1 MHDASYDAQYSCP
14 ATSRT
19 VTTPLREASSN
30 QEKILGRRAPDPGR
44 RLPDD
49 ATVVSAVT
57 RAQPQQ
63 VTPGWRAGVFFQD
76 AGAGGAT
83 VAATDAASAVADRH
97 ARRAVG
103 GEAVRPACTAAHK
116 ELLMKSIGVFS
127 VVFAYVSIAMV
138 PAPVSAQTADKTS
151 VSFFA
156 GGSEYDLAGV
166 GCTAVF
172 GPQPDHALLAPLAVQ
187 LAVPVHGR
195 SQAQTRRRHGFWL
208 SSGIGA
214 GWDLFGQHDD
224 GGSRGWSGYT
234 RLGGTPTDRLRV
246 GAEVGYWLRRQ
257 DELLT
262 QRGNLIGVL
271 QYYPTDLADVFVKGG
286 AGLSIASED
295 WEILPGVV
303 AVHESF
309 GVGLTFGAG
318 IDIPAV
324 WITSVTLNMDWLGA
338 AGLSGEPSNFSLF
351 LLTLGLT
358 FQGR

>member
-1 MHDASYDAQYSCP
+1 MNRGRVFSF
-14 ATSRT
+14 T
-19 VTTPLREASSN
+19 VLLAC
-30 QEKILGRRAPDPGR
+30 
-44 RLPDD
+44 
-49 ATVVSAVT
+49 VAV
-57 RAQPQQ
+57 AM
-63 VTPGWRAGVFFQD
+63 
-76 AGAGGAT
+76 
-83 VAATDAASAVADRH
+83 ASA
-97 ARRAVG
+97 
-103 GEAVRPACTAAHK
+103 PA
-116 ELLMKSIGVFS
+116 
-127 VVFAYVSIAMV
+127 
-138 PAPVSAQTADKTS
+138 SAQIPGKTS
-151 VSFFA
+151 VSLFA
-156 GGSEYDLAGV
+156 GASAYDLAGV

-172 GPQPDHALLAPLAVQ
+172 GPQPDHPLVGPLAVQ

-195 SQAQTRRRHGFWL
+195 SQEQTRRRHGFWL

-295 WEILPGVV
+295 WEIVPGVV
-303 AVHESF
+303 AVDESV

-338 AGLSGEPSNFSLF
+338 LGLSSEPSNFSLF

-358 FQGR
+358 LQGR